1 MNSKNNFNQKLH
13 YLLFKSGKTQAQLAD
28 YLNVPRTT
36 VSGWFNGGKF
46 PRYETLMAI
55 ADFFNIPASELLSER
70 PPLHEQTVFI
80 KNIKNKLANDRMSVN
95 EFAIRLDM
103 PLSAVI
109 KFLDG
114 KEFPDDDTVLK
125 ITKALNTTYNEL
137 ITDENDEEVMFLAR
151 SIQGLTD
158 AQKSIIQNM
167 IKELHK

>member
-1 MNSKNNFNQKLH
+1 MEPREVLCNNISK
-13 YLLFKSGKTQAQLAD
+13 LLLKTGKTQIDMVQFLGTNSS
-28 YLNVPRTT
+28 NVSQWVT
-36 VSGWFNGGKF
+36 GKKF
-46 PRYETLMAI
+46 PRPEVLKKI
-55 ADFFNIPASELLSER
+55 SEFFNVPISELLSER

-80 KNIKNKLANDRMSVN
+80 KNIKNKLANDRISVN

-103 PLSAVI
+103 PLGAVI

-158 AQKSIIQNM
+158 AQKTIIQNM